1 MKKRKR
7 VCARK
12 RGRGR
17 ERGGGG
23 ERERTNQLSQPAEK
37 TEIFQIIS
45 GPGRQRD

>member
-12 RGRGR
+12 RGRER
-17 ERGGGG
+17 EGGGG